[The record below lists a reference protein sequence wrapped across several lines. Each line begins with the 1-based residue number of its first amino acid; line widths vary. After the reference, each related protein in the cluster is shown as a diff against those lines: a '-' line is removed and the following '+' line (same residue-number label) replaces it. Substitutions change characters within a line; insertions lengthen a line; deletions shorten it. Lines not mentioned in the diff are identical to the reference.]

1 MRASC
6 GKEISAKAEASDSS
20 ITSSPRKRG
29 RHYMNLKPI
38 SVRARKPA
46 HGEFD
51 AIAGEFA
58 PGFDL
63 GHVGRLGKAAEHLA
77 RLFTRLLARQ
87 RESLAAEG
95 VARAGLQ
102 RFCRAAGDVGR
113 TAAGTHDSLTLQ
125 CRVKEPARGV
135 ALISAH
141 SSWPPRHP
149 RSPPRPAR
157 PGEIPRRSTPP
168 PPPRAQ
174 RRGEDPSAR

>member
-20 ITSSPRKRG
+20 IKSSKQG

-63 GHVGRLGKAAEHLA
+63 GHVGRLGKAAEYLA
-77 RLFTRLLARQ
+77 RLFARLLARQ

-95 VARAGLQ
+95 VARARLQ
-102 RFCRAAGDVGR
+102 RFCRAAGDIGR
-113 TAAGTHDSLTLQ
+113 RATGAHDSLTLQ
-125 CRVKEPARGV
+125 CRWKGP
-135 ALISAH
+135 
-141 SSWPPRHP
+141 
-149 RSPPRPAR
+149 
-157 PGEIPRRSTPP
+157 
-168 PPPRAQ
+168 
-174 RRGEDPSAR
+174 RGE